1 MRGSRKKFGGGEGSE
16 GESFFFYIRNREWGI
31 FHVSHRKPGRGSLPL
46 DVSKTGELTEFVI
59 LIRLVFIQPSS
70 AFPVILWT
78 ILDTAV
84 PLNFVKTTRYSLKIF
99 SV

>member
-1 MRGSRKKFGGGEGSE
+1 MRGSRKKFGGGVRGRI
-16 GESFFFYIRNREWGI
+16 FLFFYIRNREWGI